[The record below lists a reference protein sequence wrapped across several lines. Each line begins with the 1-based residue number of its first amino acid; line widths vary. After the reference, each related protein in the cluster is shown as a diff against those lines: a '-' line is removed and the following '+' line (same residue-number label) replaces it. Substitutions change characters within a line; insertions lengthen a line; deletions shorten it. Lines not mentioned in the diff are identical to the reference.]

1 MDFKS
6 LLGELLIKQAPK
18 TISASEQGVVLKSLT
33 KDGRHFC
40 EVSVAGQTCNASCE
54 APLQIGNQCL
64 VTIHRAIEDIKRKD
78 GTIITAGTVWATV
91 V

>member
-18 TISASEQGVVLKSLT
+18 TVSVSEQGVVLKSLS

-40 EVSVAGQTCNASCE
+40 EVSVQGQTCNASCE
-54 APLQIGNQCL
+54 APLQVGNQCL
-64 VTIHRAIEDIKRKD
+64 VTIHKALEDITRKD
-78 GTIITAGTVWATV
+78 GSIIQAGTVWATV